1 MIEKKQKNGDSSKDL
16 VKTWRENRP
25 FFDGL
30 KFRQI
35 VSIAGDGELGDNKES
50 SRQLRAF
57 LGEVPLPYLRRYAE
71 ECLAEKDKKRFP
83 NKGFALQDVVNQVGR
98 RLGFE
103 VEDGRYQGVKNAL
116 GHDGVWRLPNGRTI
130 VVEVKTTDTYSIS
143 LDILA
148 EYRQKVIESSNLPD
162 KIVSVLLVV
171 GRNDTGGLEAQIRG
185 SRHAWDM
192 RVIGVDAL
200 LKIAEIKECVEEP
213 NFKRIHEVL
222 IPKEFTRL
230 DEIAELVLSTATD
243 SSANDEPI
251 EDDEESEQGGDN
263 PVKESATPVPAQT
276 VAKKQK
282 NSGSRKPLSPFHTE
296 CIARV
301 ESELKSRKEISADLI
316 RQGRSTFATPGDQCR
331 VVLITSK
338 NYLFRDRQFFFGLQA
353 HQKDFLRACKR
364 GWLALCGDSGEG
376 GTVFLIPWGE
386 FSAWESKLR
395 PTKKNPGGSYL
406 EILEESSDSL
416 MLSTRP
422 SFEDVNLSRYII
434 GTNNEA

>member
-1 MIEKKQKNGDSSKDL
+1 MSLIDQHKRGDL
-16 VKTWRENRP
+16 QGKT
-25 FFDGL
+25 L
-30 KFRQI
+30 AQI
-35 VSIAGDGELGDNKES
+35 VGFAGDGKLRDGEKSATSREFREWLGHIKLEEI
-50 SRQLRAF
+50 RK
-57 LGEVPLPYLRRYAE
+57 YAE
-71 ECLAEKDKKRFP
+71 ECLGAKPDGAFKESGR
-83 NKGFALQDVVNQVGR
+83 ALQDIVNEVGR
-98 RLGFE
+98 RLGFK
-103 VEDGRYQGVKNAL
+103 VEDGRYHGVRNVP
-116 GHDGVWRLPNGRTI
+116 GHDGVWRLPSKRTI
-130 VVEVKTTDTYSIS
+130 VVEVKTTDAYSIH
-143 LDILA
+143 LDTLA
-148 EYRQKVIESSNLPD
+148 KYQQQVIESSNLPD
-162 KIVSVLLVV
+162 KLVSVLLVV
-171 GRNDTGGLEAQIRG
+171 GRDDTGGLEAQIRG

-192 RVIGVDAL
+192 RVISVDAL
-200 LKIAEIKECVEEP
+200 LKIAEIKERVEEP
-213 NFKRIHEVL
+213 TFQRIHEVL

-243 SSANDEPI
+243 SSADDEPI
-251 EDDEESEQGGDN
+251 EDDEEGEHDGDK
-263 PVKESATPVPAQT
+263 PVEEAATPVPAQA

-282 NSGSRKPLSPFHTE
+282 SSGSRKPLSPFHTE
-296 CIARV
+296 CVARV
-301 ESELKSRKEISADLI
+301 ESELKSRKKISSDLI
-316 RQGRSTFATPGDQCR
+316 RQGRSTFATPDDQCR

-422 SFEDVNLSRYII
+422 GFEDVNLSRYII